1 MYLEN
6 TLIMFGFYLKIQSF
20 LRQKPSDFVVV
31 YFVFMLAIFYQA
43 WSSCSIKIKF
53 LSPKYFQVPFRI
65 YFISFITSHA
75 SREMYVLFLLYKHAG
90 IKWKVQY
97 HTIKQRWNKM

>member
-20 LRQKPSDFVVV
+20 LRPRDFVVV

-43 WSSCSIKIKF
+43 
-53 LSPKYFQVPFRI
+53 
-65 YFISFITSHA
+65 
-75 SREMYVLFLLYKHAG
+75 
-90 IKWKVQY
+90 
-97 HTIKQRWNKM
+97 